1 MFIKTI
7 AIIGQK
13 NYYKNNE
20 MWKCADEKNDNK
32 KLFEKNK
39 VKISKTI
46 SFITLI

>member
-20 MWKCADEKNDNK
+20 MWKCADEKMTTKSYLK
-32 KLFEKNK
+32 KIK
-39 VKISKTI
+39 
-46 SFITLI
+46 